1 MDFFALAAKRRTV
14 RQFASDAVSREQIEK
29 IIQAGLMAPSPNNS
43 QPWKIAVITDKK
55 LLGSMKDAVEK
66 KLGEMFPNVSAEAVT
81 RLEKVRA
88 FSTMFSGAPV
98 VLAVLAKPYKAMV
111 DKVLDE
117 SSVTHDQMNKL
128 RRYPDIQ
135 SVGALVENMLLAATE
150 LGLGGCWVSGALV
163 ASDAIDILLKD
174 KEYKIQTLVAL
185 GKPAAKPTIKEP
197 LPIADFV
204 TWIS

>member
-1 MDFFALAAKRRTV
+1 
-14 RQFASDAVSREQIEK
+14 
-29 IIQAGLMAPSPNNS
+29 NS

-55 LLGSMKDAVEK
+55 VLASMKDAVEK
-66 KLGEMFPNVSAEAVT
+66 KLGELFPKVSAEAMT
-81 RLEKVRA
+81 RLEKVRT
-88 FSTMFSGAPV
+88 FSTMFVNAPV

-163 ASDAIDILLKD
+163 ASDAIDTLLKD
-174 KEYKIQTLVAL
+174 KEYMIQTLVVL
-185 GKPAAKPTIKEP
+185 GKPVAKPAVKEP
-197 LPIADFV
+197 LPLADFV